1 MSDMAERSV
10 FPFLSVVIP
19 VLNGERTLRAC
30 LKSVVAADY
39 PPDRREILVVDN
51 GSTDG
56 TRAIIKEFPVR
67 YLYEPQ
73 RGCPQARNLG
83 IREAKGQIIVS
94 TDADCVV
101 SQKWLLEMVKGFERD
116 EVGGVA
122 GEVVAY
128 LPRTPA
134 ERYAARVRHLSPQK
148 YITRPILPFAA
159 FANLAFR
166 REVFDRVGFLDEDI
180 PLGESTDFCT
190 RFLRETG
197 QRLQY
202 APKALVFHQHRKTV
216 REFFWQQWKYGRG
229 HAQLHIKYRKDVP
242 WGRRQRFLAYIDVA
256 KSLGLLFKS
265 QWYFLFRRG
274 KEEDVCFCYFE
285 CLKKIAER
293 MGFVGES
300 VRRGYFYF

>member
-1 MSDMAERSV
+1 MSDATNGSEL
-10 FPFLSVVIP
+10 PLLSVVIP

-30 LKSVVAADY
+30 LKSVVAAEY
-39 PPDRREILVVDN
+39 PPDRRKILVVDN

-56 TRAIIKEFPVR
+56 TRAIIEEFPVR
-67 YLYEPQ
+67 YLYEAR

-83 IREAKGQIIVS
+83 IREAKGEIIVS
-94 TDADCVV
+94 TDADCIV
-101 SQKWLLEMVKGFERD
+101 SQKWLLEIVHAFD
-116 EVGGVA
+116 DDAVGAVA
-122 GEVVAY
+122 GEIVGY

-148 YITRPILPFAA
+148 YIARPILPFAV

-166 REVFDRVGFLDEDI
+166 REVFDRIGLLDEAV

-190 RFLRETG
+190 RYLREVG
-197 QRLQY
+197 QKLQY

-256 KSLGLLFKS
+256 KSLGVLFKS
-265 QWYFLFRRG
+265 QWDFMFRGG
-274 KEEDVCFCYFE
+274 KGEDVYFHYFE
-285 CLKKIAER
+285 SIKKVAER
-293 MGFVGES
+293 MGFIRES
-300 VRRGYFYF
+300 IARGYLYF